1 MPASKTS
8 RKKTLLLVFIHG
20 FKGGDKTFDQFPE
33 RLRTLLGHVLSNVT
47 VLAIRYP
54 QYETKG
60 ELQGCV
66 SQFKEWLQNKV
77 IDLEVANGTP
87 SPTIDPSVRLVLVGH
102 SMGGIVAAETLF
114 SIANDQPV
122 PSPSPFTDPSLNATS
137 DIDNEAF
144 PSIPSTPGPPPN
156 GTNATTSASPS
167 TSKPASLPA
176 FMFPSVIGI
185 LAFDTPYLG
194 VAPGVIA
201 HGAEGHW
208 NTISSAYNAYN
219 TASSFFGFKSGS
231 STSSSGTSTPTNTSS
246 SFFNRALPGS
256 TGGPVTNEAAR
267 EAAVA
272 TAITDKDADA
282 ASTPLWH
289 KWGRYAMFAGA
300 AGAVAAGG
308 AAAAYW
314 KRHELNEGVGWAVAH
329 LDFVGCLARA
339 EDLQARVRRLCELSR
354 SPGSDPEKE
363 GNGGK
368 IGWANLYTSLG
379 RAIEGQ
385 KTDGTA
391 EANAI
396 GVDRRTGNIKVAK
409 AVVGSGRT
417 FVVVPKEKSV
427 ARRFW
432 IKCTN
437 DKALDEIGAH
447 TSMFKGEQNPG
458 YFGMAERAK
467 KIVESW
473 CTGEW
478 FKDAGMKM
486 GNSSTR
492 ETTPAAEGTP
502 IMSGPERKQSSKM
515 PLKRMNTDVSVNSES
530 KADRRGSKNP
540 LLRRSTSEMKTSQ

>member
-1 MPASKTS
+1 M
-8 RKKTLLLVFIHG
+8 LVFVHG
-20 FKGGDKTFDQFPE
+20 FKGGDHTFDDFPE
-33 RLRTLLGHVLSNVT
+33 RLRALVSHALYDIN
-47 VLAIRYP
+47 VLATRYP
-54 QYETKG
+54 QYDSRG
-60 ELQGCV
+60 ELQNCV

-87 SPTIDPSVRLVLVGH
+87 SPTVDPSVRTVIVGH

-122 PSPSPFTDPSLNATS
+122 PSPSSFDNSSTNATS
-137 DIDNEAF
+137 SANTTT
-144 PSIPSTPGPPPN
+144 PLNPSTPGPSAN
-156 GTNATTSASPS
+156 GTNATATSSPS
-167 TSKPASLPA
+167 NSKPTPLPT
-176 FMFPSVIGI
+176 FMFPSIIGI

-208 NTISSAYNAYN
+208 NTLSSAYNAYN
-219 TASSFFGFKSGS
+219 TASSFFGLGAGASA
-231 STSSSGTSTPTNTSS
+231 SSSGTSTPTNAQTNASS
-246 SFFNRALPGS
+246 SLFNKALPASMGGS
-256 TGGPVTNEAAR
+256 VPNNTAKEAASA
-267 EAAVA
+267 AAV
-272 TAITDKDADA
+272 TDKNADA

-308 AAAAYW
+308 AAAAYV
-314 KRHELNEGVGWAVAH
+314 KRNELNEGVGWAVSH
-329 LDFVGCLARA
+329 LDFVGCLARG
-339 EDLQARVRRLCELSR
+339 EDLQSRVRRLCEISK

-363 GNGGK
+363 GNEGK

-379 RAIEGQ
+379 KAVESQ

-391 EANAI
+391 DANSI
-396 GVDRRTGNIKVAK
+396 GVDPKTGNVKVAK

-437 DKALDEIGAH
+437 DKARDEIGAH

-458 YFGMAERAK
+458 YFGMSERAK
-467 KIVESW
+467 KIVLGWCPADWFIESEDE
-473 CTGEW
+473 TG
-478 FKDAGMKM
+478 
-486 GNSSTR
+486 STSTR
-492 ETTPAAEGTP
+492 ENIPAREKTATASETERRPSTRTPL
-502 IMSGPERKQSSKM
+502 Q
-515 PLKRMNTDVSVNSES
+515 RMNTDASPNLDNR
-530 KADRRGSKNP
+530 ADGRNPKNP
-540 LLRRSTSEMKTSQ
+540 AFRRTTSEAKHSSEHFTRS